1 MMSNDD
7 QYYKSMYHTMLYA
20 AETACD
26 WIMNGKEPVWAVEI
40 LMQAMR
46 ECEEQ
51 YVNEDIPTPEERKAE
66 IARLQQFLAE
76 KAK

>member
-7 QYYKSMYHTMLYA
+7 KYYKSMYHTMLYA
-20 AETACD
+20 ADRACE
-26 WIMNGKEPVWAVEI
+26 WIIDGKDPIWAVEI
-40 LMQAMR
+40 LLQAMR

-51 YVNEDIPTPEERKAE
+51 YVNEDIPTAEERLLKRALLE
-66 IARLQQFLAE
+66 QFLRE

>member
-7 QYYKSMYHTMLYA
+7 RYYKSMYHTMLRA
-20 AETACD
+20 AEAACN
-26 WIMNGKEPVWAVEI
+26 WIMDCKDPIWAVEI

-46 ECEEQ
+46 ECEDI
-51 YVNEDIPTPEERKAE
+51 YVNETIPTPDQRRTETALLK
-66 IARLQQFLAE
+66 QFLAE